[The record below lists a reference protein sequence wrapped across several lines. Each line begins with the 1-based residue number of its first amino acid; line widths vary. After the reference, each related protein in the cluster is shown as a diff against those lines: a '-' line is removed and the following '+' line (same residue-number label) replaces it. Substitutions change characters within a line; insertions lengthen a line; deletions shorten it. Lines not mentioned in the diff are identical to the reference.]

1 MEFIDN
7 FQSSIGRQI
16 PYKEWKKEELNEY
29 KGVVQ
34 LVHGMQ
40 EHIDRYSD
48 FANFLA
54 ENGYIVVGHSHL
66 GHGDSVTTK
75 EEYGYFAEKDGW
87 WRLVED
93 VHLLQNKVQKK
104 YPDMNYII
112 MGHSMGSLVVRSY
125 LTKYKDNISKAIISG
140 TSGQKYGPIA
150 GQVLINIIKL
160 AKGDHYRSQLVEKL
174 ITGSFNDNF
183 KPNRTNADWLSR
195 DEKQV
200 NKYLADEKCGI
211 NFTLQAYQD
220 LLKGTRYLS
229 KQRNV
234 NKTLK
239 VPMLLFSGTK
249 DPVGANGKGVIR
261 VYRMLKKAGLEFVTL
276 KLFEDGRHE
285 MLNETNKEEVY
296 QFILDWIEQR

>member
-140 TSGQKYGPIA
+140 TSGQKYGLIA

>member
-140 TSGQKYGPIA
+140 TSGQKYGLIA

-200 NKYLADEKCGI
+200 DKYLADEKCGI

>member
-48 FANFLA
+48 FAKFLA

-75 EEYGYFAEKDGW
+75 EENGYFAEKDGW

-104 YPDMNYII
+104 YPDINYII

-140 TSGQKYGPIA
+140 TSGQKYGLIA

-174 ITGSFNDNF
+174 ITGSFNDDF

-200 NKYLADEKCGI
+200 DKYLADEKCGI

-234 NKTLK
+234 NKTLN
-239 VPMLLFSGTK
+239 VPILLFSGTK
-249 DPVGANGKGVIR
+249 DPVGAKGKGVIR

-276 KLFEDGRHE
+276 KLFEEGRHE

>member
-140 TSGQKYGPIA
+140 TSGQKYGLIA

-200 NKYLADEKCGI
+200 NNYLADEKCGI

>member
-140 TSGQKYGPIA
+140 TSGQKYGLIA

-183 KPNRTNADWLSR
+183 KPNRTKADWLSR

-200 NKYLADEKCGI
+200 DKYLADEKCGI

-234 NKTLK
+234 NKTLN

>member
-140 TSGQKYGPIA
+140 TSGQKYGLIA

-234 NKTLK
+234 NKTLN

-285 MLNETNKEEVY
+285 MLN
-296 QFILDWIEQR
+296 

>member
-29 KGVVQ
+29 NGVVQ

-75 EEYGYFAEKDGW
+75 EEYGYFDEKDGW

-140 TSGQKYGPIA
+140 TSGQKYGLIA

-200 NKYLADEKCGI
+200 DKYLADEKCGI

-234 NKTLK
+234 NKTLN

>member
-16 PYKEWKKEELNEY
+16 PYKEWKKEGQTEY
-29 KGVVQ
+29 NGVVQ

-140 TSGQKYGPIA
+140 TSGQKYGLIA

-200 NKYLADEKCGI
+200 DKYLADEKCGI

-234 NKTLK
+234 NKTLN

>member
-75 EEYGYFAEKDGW
+75 EEYGYFDEKDGW

-140 TSGQKYGPIA
+140 TSGQKYGLIA

-200 NKYLADEKCGI
+200 DKYLADEKCGI

-234 NKTLK
+234 NKTLN

>member
-140 TSGQKYGPIA
+140 TSGQKYGLIA

-200 NKYLADEKCGI
+200 DKYLADEKCGI

-234 NKTLK
+234 NKT
-239 VPMLLFSGTK
+239 
-249 DPVGANGKGVIR
+249 
-261 VYRMLKKAGLEFVTL
+261 
-276 KLFEDGRHE
+276 
-285 MLNETNKEEVY
+285 
-296 QFILDWIEQR
+296 